1 MSQGNALQSLGKSG
15 FSFSFLSPDT
25 SRNTLDLLCVALA
38 KLASRDDPVIVES
51 WRALERQFEAGKQA
65 GYQQGYAEGL
75 AAADAVLL
83 VESEIDRISKRS
95 HP

>member
-1 MSQGNALQSLGKSG
+1 MSKSTTVQNLGKSG
-15 FSFSFLSPDT
+15 FSFSFLTPET

-51 WRALERQFEAGKQA
+51 WRALERQFETGRQR

-75 AAADAVLL
+75 AAADALVLA
-83 VESEIDRISKRS
+83 EKEIAQISKRS
-95 HP
+95 QS